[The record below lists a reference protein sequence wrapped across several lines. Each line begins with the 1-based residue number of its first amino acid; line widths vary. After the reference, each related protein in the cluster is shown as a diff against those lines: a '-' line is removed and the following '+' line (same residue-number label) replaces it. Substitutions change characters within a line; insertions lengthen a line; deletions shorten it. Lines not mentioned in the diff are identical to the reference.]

1 MLKITIAI
9 ISSMT
14 HCHIDGIPKEYP
26 VVEGFLPNEE
36 ISSHEHGDAY
46 IRNPVVNLKL
56 NVNII
61 RISKPAPKQIAI
73 TLLKTKLN
81 ANTNIPIKIT
91 IIVTNNTHTIK
102 HSHGLYLANILL
114 GNFTQLY
121 STFLSVSDNV

>member
-81 ANTNIPIKIT
+81 ANTNIPMDCI
-91 IIVTNNTHTIK
+91 
-102 HSHGLYLANILL
+102 
-114 GNFTQLY
+114 
-121 STFLSVSDNV
+121 